1 MEIPF
6 LAKHKFCLKLA
17 LLDLDK
23 RKLFFKSKK
32 PGIPEIVKT
41 RQLYSS
47 LFTITSCSSGAS

>member
-23 RKLFFKSKK
+23 RFFKSKK
-32 PGIPEIVKT
+32 PGIPEIVKK
-41 RQLYSS
+41 RQL
-47 LFTITSCSSGAS
+47 